1 MNTPLLR
8 VILILLTC
16 VIGGGLLYTMYD
28 IKSII
33 GIIASLIAILCAVF
47 LILFNNFDD
56 NLEQIIKKSD
66 IALYK
71 AKENGGNSHFI
82 YVNE

>member
-1 MNTPLLR
+1 MTYKQDIILLR
-8 VILILLTC
+8 VILLLLTC

-33 GIIASLIAILCAVF
+33 GIIASLIAILCTVF

-56 NLEQIIKKSD
+56 INKL
-66 IALYK
+66 
-71 AKENGGNSHFI
+71 
-82 YVNE
+82 

>member
-56 NLEQIIKKSD
+56 ECRKYIQS
-66 IALYK
+66 
-71 AKENGGNSHFI
+71 
-82 YVNE
+82 